1 MISRTLTIQGNP
13 NTQIV
18 LYYESRT
25 NAEKVAGIEVPGTPL
40 ISYEDDFKQKAV
52 IDSTKIISDLI
63 TDINQMFEASGELE
77 IAKMKGAK
85 HLEQRIAADPL
96 LKVWLEMKQRE
107 QSQRQRGAMMMPG
120 VQIQQ

>member
-1 MISRTLTIQGNP
+1 MLSRTLTLAGNP
-13 NTQIV
+13 NIQIV
-18 LYYESRT
+18 LYFESRT
-25 NAEKVAGIEVPGTPL
+25 NAEKAPTPGTTQT
-40 ISYEDDFKQKAV
+40 IFIFEDDFKQKAV
-52 IDSTKIISDLI
+52 IDATKIVSDLI